1 MSTTR
6 WPSRRCAWLATAG
19 LVLAGCG
26 DAQRDGPPRTETR
39 DVVGFHAIQLNGA
52 ADAQI
57 RVGQPASLTITAPE
71 DALRHVVAEVKDGVL
86 VVKQEGVWVL
96 RTGKVELQITLPSL
110 REAVLNGAGNVSI
123 EGAQAEPL
131 RLALQGAG
139 NLVASGDV
147 PNLLA
152 AINGAG
158 NADLRNLRTRSAT
171 VSVNGAGTLI
181 VHATEVLNAS
191 VNGVGTIRHVG
202 SPPTLSSKVNG
213 VGRISQLSE
222 VAD

>member
-6 WPSRRCAWLATAG
+6 WPRHPGAWLALAG

-26 DAQRDGPPRTETR
+26 DAQRDSPARTESR
-39 DVVGFHAIQLNGA
+39 AVAGFHAIELNGA
-52 ADAQI
+52 ADLHI
-57 RVGQPASLTITAPE
+57 RVGAPASLTITARE
-71 DALRHVVAEVKDGVL
+71 DALRHITTEVKDGVL
-86 VVKQEGVWVL
+86 VVKQEGKWLL
-96 RTGKVELQITLPSL
+96 RTGPVDLQVTLPSL
-110 REAVLNGAGNVSI
+110 REAVLNGAGDVSI
-123 EGAQAEPL
+123 ESAQGDPL

-158 NADLRNLRTRSAT
+158 NADLRNLRARSAT

-181 VHATEVLNAS
+181 VNASDVLNAS

-202 SPPTLSSKVNG
+202 TPGALTTKVNG
-213 VGRISQLSE
+213 VGRIHQLSE
-222 VAD
+222 E